1 MKILDEKMFER
12 ALARACEEDLE
23 RELAELDKVD
33 IEKEVHFSRRHKRI
47 MKYILAHGCKPPP
60 RIVTFRMV
68 MRKISACLAIVM
80 ALSLCSCVCF
90 PAVRAGVAEFIVAVY
105 DDYLGIGDG
114 GDSVVTHAMEHH
126 APTYI
131 PEGYELKEDS
141 STMYWGMK
149 YYINEEE
156 NKKIWYSQY
165 FNKLAYLYFDSEG
178 AMLSDVLVNEYEG
191 KYLEYI
197 DKDKTENVI
206 MWIDGDYT
214 YYIMAELPYEE
225 LKAMAE
231 SVS

>member
-60 RIVTFRMV
+60 RVVTFRMV
-68 MRKISACLAIVM
+68 MRKISACFAIVM

-114 GDSVVTHAMEHH
+114 GDSVITHAMEHH

-131 PEGYELKEDS
+131 PEWYELKEDS
-141 STMYWGMK
+141 SEIYWGRILYESKNGTM
-149 YYINEEE
+149 IL
-156 NKKIWYSQY
+156 YSQH
-165 FNKLAYLYFDSEG
+165 FNKHATWYFDSEG
-178 AMLSDVLVNEYEG
+178 AMLSDVFVDEYKG
-191 KYLEYI
+191 KYLEY
-197 DKDKTENVI
+197 TEEEKAQNII
-206 MWIDGDYT
+206 MWTDGYYT
-214 YYIMAELPYEE
+214 YYIMGELPYEE